1 MRAGTIIMA
10 IAAAAGLIH
19 DSEAVI
25 HSKSADAPQVSAE
38 RGPRTHR
45 SIGWTQ
51 VQQLGPAWKTAM
63 LDRDTG
69 VPLRI
74 WGHGVVAF
82 GAVASPAIAEAI
94 ARQTLAQH
102 LAVLA
107 PGASA
112 TDFVL
117 VSNQLGGHGD
127 TRSVG
132 FEQRSGGL
140 RVLGGSIGFTFKHDT
155 LVMINSTALPNV
167 AVSIHG
173 TRLAQAKLAATAT
186 DWLSRDGYAAS
197 PIRNAVATDR
207 VIVPIVRPRRGP
219 IDVSYRVAEQLSL
232 ESRDGTPGS
241 WDVWVDAADG
251 APIARRSRL
260 HWSTGKVMFDV
271 PERHPAGTRMPM
283 AAPFATHSVGGA
295 AVTSTL
301 DGSVTWTGNS
311 STTVTPGLR
320 GPLVA
325 VSNAAGGLVSESLAL
340 APNGSTTWSKATSET
355 SDAQLA
361 AFVHAS
367 IVKQFAKTRIDPSL
381 AWLDQTISVNV
392 NEGSSCNAYSTG
404 DDIHFYRKSAQCEN
418 TARLADVVYH
428 EFGHSLHN
436 HAIIEGVGS
445 WDGALSEG
453 MSDVLAALITNDA
466 GMGRGFFLSNAP
478 MRNLDPA
485 NDLRWPDDTTGEVH
499 ADGEIIGGTMWDV
512 KKALEAKLGTTAG
525 HAKTVEIFYSII
537 QRASD
542 IPSSYAEA
550 LVADDDDGDLSNGT
564 PNGCELN
571 TVFKAHG
578 LADGVVTAGI
588 TAPVRDAFAISL
600 DVAPPSG
607 DCPAPAVIKAD
618 VEWRLRGGESQTVTL
633 TRTDDKFDGAIPEQ
647 PEGSVVQYRVVVTL
661 ENGSTV
667 AYPNNAA
674 DPLYEFYVGYVAPV
688 WCADFES
695 SSSEWTSSDD
705 WEIGEPRGLATDPKL
720 AHGGTGVFGTD
731 LTKDGAYAKSAT
743 TFAETVEIDLEGRTD
758 TRLQLWRW
766 LAVED
771 GFYDHAR
778 ILINDELVW
787 SNMASTT
794 EPQDSLDH
802 LDREWRFA
810 DFDLLPYARAGKVTL
825 RFELE
830 SDEGLQMGG
839 WNLDDVCIVYPSAA
853 PPPDCE
859 GDDCEGPVDPGEA
872 DDLAGGCC
880 SSSRGAP
887 GALGLGA
894 LVLGLALRRRR
905 RE

>member
-1 MRAGTIIMA
+1 MRVRTMVMA
-10 IAAAAGLIH
+10 IAAAAGLSQ
-19 DSEAVI
+19 DSEALI

-38 RGPRTHR
+38 RGPRPHR
-45 SIGWTQ
+45 SIGWTT
-51 VQQLGPAWKTAM
+51 VPQLGPAWKTAM

-82 GAVASPAIAEAI
+82 GAVANPAIAEAI

-107 PGASA
+107 PGASPS
-112 TDFVL
+112 DFVL
-117 VSNQLGGHGD
+117 VSNQLGGNAD

-140 RVLGGSIGFTFKHDT
+140 RVLGGSLGFTFKHDK
-155 LVMINSTALPNV
+155 LVMINSTALPHV
-167 AVSIHG
+167 AAASTG
-173 TRLAQAKLAATAT
+173 ARLAQVKLAGTAIA
-186 DWLSRDGYAAS
+186 WLAGDGYAAELS
-197 PIRNAVATDR
+197 RTRTAVAADR
-207 VIVPIVRPRRGP
+207 VIVPIVRPRRSG
-219 IDVSYRVAEQLSL
+219 IDISYRVAEQLSL
-232 ESRDGTPGS
+232 DSRDGTPGA
-241 WDVWVDAADG
+241 WEVWVDAADG

-271 PERHPAGTRMPM
+271 PERHPGGTRTPM
-283 AAPFATHSVGGA
+283 AAPFATHTIGGA
-295 AVTSTL
+295 PVTSTL
-301 DGSVTWTGNS
+301 DGSVTWNGAG

-325 VSNAAGGLVSESLAL
+325 VSNAAGGLVSEALSL
-340 APNGSTTWSKATSET
+340 APNASVTWSKATSET
-355 SDAQLA
+355 GDAQLA
-361 AFVHAS
+361 AFVHTS
-367 IVKQFAKTRIDPSL
+367 LVKQFAKTRIDPDL
-381 AWLDQTISVNV
+381 AWLDQPISVSV

-436 HAIIEGVGS
+436 HAIIEGVGA

-499 ADGEIIGGTMWDV
+499 DDGEIIGGTMWDV
-512 KKALEAKLGTTAG
+512 KKALEAKLGAAAG
-525 HAKTVEIFYSII
+525 HAKTIEIFYGIL

-550 LVADDDDGDLSNGT
+550 LVADDDDGDLANGS
-564 PNGCELN
+564 PNQCELN

-578 LADGVVTAGI
+578 LADGVVTAGLS
-588 TAPVRDAFAISL
+588 APTRDAFAISL
-600 DVAPPSG
+600 DVTPPSG
-607 DCPAPAVIKAD
+607 DCPAPAVVKAE
-618 VEWRLRGGESQTVTL
+618 VEWRLRGNASQTVTL

-647 PEGSVVQYRVVVTL
+647 PDGSVVQYRVLVTL

-674 DPLYEFYVGYVAPV
+674 DPFYEFYVGYVAPL
-688 WCADFES
+688 WCADFEAR
-695 SSSEWTSSDD
+695 SSEWTSSED
-705 WEIGEPRGLATDPKL
+705 WEVGEPRGLATDPKL
-720 AHGGTGVFGTD
+720 AHAGTGVFGTD

-743 TFAETVEIDLEGRTD
+743 TFAETVEIDLEGRLD
-758 TRLQLWRW
+758 ARLQLWRW

-787 SNMASTT
+787 SNQASAT

-810 DFDLLPYARAGKVTL
+810 DFDLAPYARVGKVKL

-830 SDEGLQMGG
+830 SDEGLQLGG
-839 WNLDDVCIVYPSAA
+839 WTLDDVCIVYPSVA

-859 GDDCEGPVDPGEA
+859 GEDCADPSDPMG
-872 DDLAGGCC
+872 DSDLAGCC
-880 SSSRGAP
+880 SSARGGP
-887 GALGLGA
+887 SALGLGL
-894 LVLGLALRRRR
+894 LVLGLVLRRRR
-905 RE
+905 R